1 MFSTESVPTRNS
13 EDHLKDDVDVSLIHL
28 TDSNLP
34 LITWMSGK
42 PHKYHCVI
50 DAAVEATCRLYFQEG
65 FH

>member
-34 LITWMSGK
+34 LIT
-42 PHKYHCVI
+42 
-50 DAAVEATCRLYFQEG
+50 
-65 FH
+65 